1 MSKPQSK
8 YSSARIGQLKAYRR
22 MSSESHVWPSLGR
35 FAKAIGVSLRT
46 IRSWR
51 NTHPEFEAAVR
62 DFRDYQRQVLAE
74 DCMTG
79 KISYSLAAK
88 RTADLERNQ

>member
-1 MSKPQSK
+1 MATSK
-8 YSSARIGQLKAYRR
+8 YGPERIQQLRTFLR
-22 MSSESHVWPSLGR
+22 MSGESHVWPSLER
-35 FAKAIGVSLRT
+35 FGKAIGVSLRT

-62 DFRDYQRQVLAE
+62 DFRDYQKQVLAE